1 LKIMSVYYDDPGYN
15 YEGYWK
21 GREYE
26 SKVDKA
32 VLKRMLDLIEGKKE
46 MKVVEVG
53 AGFGR
58 LTEVYLDMFRKILLV
73 DPSRNLL
80 SRAEAKFK
88 AYSQVECRK
97 GGLEKIPCQTRS
109 VDVVLVIR
117 VLHHIE
123 NLDLV
128 FAEVN
133 RILKKKG
140 YLVLEYPNKVHLL
153 SRLRAFFKRDFDY
166 FKSEEVVDKRSFKN
180 VIGGSI
186 PFNNYHPKAVSK
198 KLKKAGFEVKKIIS
212 ASYFRRNYIKKML
225 PDPVLSTGEKVW
237 QAFLSGLW
245 LGPSNF
251 VLVRKNRNVLC

>member
-1 LKIMSVYYDDPGYN
+1 MSVYYDDPGYN
-15 YEGYWK
+15 YEGYWQ

-26 SKVDKA
+26 SKVDKT
-32 VLKRMLDLIEGKKE
+32 VLKRMLDLIKNKKE

-58 LTEVYLDMFRKILLV
+58 LVEVYLDMFRKILLV
-73 DPSRNLL
+73 DPSRKLL
-80 SRAEAKFK
+80 SLAEAKFK
-88 AYSQVECRK
+88 SFSQVECRE
-97 GGLEKIPCQTRS
+97 GGLEKIPCKTRS

-117 VLHHIE
+117 VLHHVE

-133 RILKKKG
+133 RVLKKKG
-140 YLVLEYPNKVHLL
+140 YLVLEYPNKVNLL
-153 SRLRAFFKRDFDY
+153 GRLRAFFKRDFGY
-166 FKSEEVVDKRSFKN
+166 LKSEGVVDKRSFKN

-186 PFNNYHPKAVSK
+186 PFNNYHPKAITR
-198 KLKKAGFEVKKIIS
+198 KLKRAGFEVKKVIS
-212 ASYFRRNYIKKML
+212 ASYFRRDYLKKVL
-225 PDPVLSTGEKVW
+225 PGSVLSTGERVL

-251 VLVRKNRNVLC
+251 VLVQKKRKVLY